1 MLIVFALVQLPVL
14 AVIRSTD
21 LYCPENDFSNSV
33 GQFQNKLVGI
43 GGSEKVINIEGSRT
57 NL

>member
-14 AVIRSTD
+14 AVIRSTE
-21 LYCPENDFSNSV
+21 LYSPENDFSNSV
-33 GQFQNKLVGI
+33 GQFLYKLVGI
-43 GGSEKVINIEGSRT
+43 GGSEKVINIEGSRA